1 MNRAVIPGPPEEA
14 MPSRPVVR
22 TLSPD
27 DVRLVHES
35 SLEILEKTGV
45 LYENKTAL
53 DVLEAHGQ
61 KVDRDRGVA
70 WIKPDLVERC
80 IASAPRKFVLASRD
94 GKNDA
99 IIDGERMHHMT
110 DGQASFTIDE
120 ATGERRSSTL
130 HDLCLSTLLADAL
143 EPVKVMWSTVFPTD
157 ASTDRRALFETAAS
171 FMWSPKHF
179 QMVGGVQDPEDVK
192 YILEMID
199 IVYGDRRRQRDRPI
213 FSMVTCPV
221 SPFKHDDAMTEACI
235 ALAREWVPIVF
246 WPMPLQGATA
256 PITMAGTLLVTN
268 AEFLSGLVL
277 YQCVQP
283 GLPMIYP
290 AGPET
295 LDMKTGLASTA
306 SPEGILLNLPFAQ
319 MTEFYG
325 VPYMAGGICSD
336 AKVPGIQAAY
346 ENMAT
351 GMTAALSGCDLLVG
365 IGILED
371 GNTLSFPQMVIDEEM
386 CDILSFVRN
395 GLEVSRETL
404 MVDAI
409 HRVGHSPSHHLGE
422 PATRAFLRSGQ
433 AYFPRISFRGPYGE
447 WRKRGKDEVTLARER
462 MAALLDAHETPMLPA
477 EAQRE
482 LRRILAARTEYAPDD
497 PRIERV
503 YRHPWKDR

>member
-1 MNRAVIPGPPEEA
+1 MA
-14 MPSRPVVR
+14 SRPIVR
-22 TLSPD
+22 MLTPE
-27 DVRLVHES
+27 DVRLVHEA

-45 LYENKTAL
+45 LYENRTAL
-53 DVLEAHGQ
+53 DILEAHGQ

-70 WIKPDLVERC
+70 WIKPELVERC
-80 IASAPRKFVLASRD
+80 IASAPRHFVLASRD
-94 GKNDA
+94 GRNDA
-99 IIDGERMHHMT
+99 VIDGERMHHMT
-110 DGQASFTIDE
+110 DGQASFTLDE
-120 ATGERRSSTL
+120 VTGERRPSTL

-143 EPVKVMWSTVFPTD
+143 EPIKVMWSTVFPTD
-157 ASTDRRALFETAAS
+157 ASTDRRALFEAAAS

-179 QMVGGVQDPEDVK
+179 QMVGGVQDPEDVAFL
-192 YILEMID
+192 LEMID
-199 IVYGDRRRQRDRPI
+199 IVGGDHRKQCDRPI

-336 AKVPGIQAAY
+336 AKVPGIQAGY

-386 CDILSFVRN
+386 CNILSFVRN
-395 GLEVSRETL
+395 GMEVSRETM

-409 HRVGHSPSHHLGE
+409 HRVGHSPNHHLGE
-422 PATRAFLRSGQ
+422 AATRTFLRSGK

-447 WRKRGKDEVTLARER
+447 WKRRGKDEIALARER
-462 MAALLDAHETPMLPA
+462 MKALLDAHETPMLPA

-482 LRRILAARTEYAPDD
+482 LRRILAARTGYSPDD

-503 YRHPWKDR
+503 FRHPWKDR

>member
-1 MNRAVIPGPPEEA
+1 MNARPLTGLMSPEQ
-14 MPSRPVVR
+14 
-22 TLSPD
+22 
-27 DVRLVHES
+27 VRLVHEA

-45 LYENKTAL
+45 LYENKKAL
-53 DVLEAHGQ
+53 DVLEEHGQ

-70 WIKPDLVERC
+70 WIKPDLVQKC
-80 IASAPRKFVLASRD
+80 IDSAPRHFVLASRD
-94 GKNDA
+94 GKHDA
-99 IIDGERMHHMT
+99 VIDGVQMHHMT

-120 ATGERRSSTL
+120 TTGERRNSTL

-143 EPVKVMWSTVFPTD
+143 DPVHVMWSTVFPTD
-157 ASTDRRALFETAAS
+157 ASTDKRALFETAAS
-171 FMWSPKHF
+171 FLWSSKHF
-179 QMVGGVQDPEDVK
+179 EMVGGVQDPDDVP
-192 YILEMID
+192 YLLAMID
-199 IVYGDRRRQRDRPI
+199 AVAGDRRKQRDRPI

-221 SPFKHDDAMTEACI
+221 SPLKHDDAMTEACI
-235 ALAREWVPIVF
+235 ALAKEWVPIVF

-256 PITMAGTLLVTN
+256 PITVAGTLLVTN

-306 SPEGILLNLPFAQ
+306 SPEGVLLNLAFSQ

-336 AKVPGIQAAY
+336 AKIPGIQAAY

-365 IGILED
+365 IGILDD

-386 CDILSFVRN
+386 CNILTYVRN
-395 GLEVSRETL
+395 GMDISREDFML
-404 MVDAI
+404 DSIMK
-409 HRVGHSPSHHLGE
+409 VGHSPNHHLGE
-422 PATRAFLRSGQ
+422 PETRKFLKDGKG
-433 AYFPRISFRGPYGE
+433 YWPRISFRGPYGA
-447 WRKRGKDEVTLARER
+447 WKKRGKDEVALARDR
-462 MAALLDAHETPMLPA
+462 MKALLDAHEPA
-477 EAQRE
+477 PLSAEVQKE
-482 LRRILAARTEYAPDD
+482 LRRILVARTEFAEND
-497 PRIERV
+497 PRIEGV
-503 YRHPWKDR
+503 FRHPWKG

>member
-1 MNRAVIPGPPEEA
+1 MN
-14 MPSRPVVR
+14 SRPKV
-22 TLSPD
+22 TMLSDD
-27 DVRLVHES
+27 DVRLVHEA

-53 DVLEAHGQ
+53 DVLESAGQ

-80 IASAPRKFVLASRD
+80 IRSAPRTFVLASRD
-94 GKNDA
+94 GRNDA
-99 IIDGERMHHMT
+99 VIDGRQMHHMT
-110 DGQASFTIDE
+110 DGQASFTLDE
-120 ATGERRSSTL
+120 ATGERRTSTL
-130 HDLCLSTLLADAL
+130 HDLSLSTLLADAL
-143 EPVKVMWSTVFPTD
+143 DPIKVLWSTVFPTD
-157 ASTDRRALFETAAS
+157 ASTDKRALFETAVG
-171 FMWSPKHF
+171 FLWSSKHF
-179 QMVGGVQDPEDVK
+179 QMVGGVQDPEDVPFL
-192 YILEMID
+192 LEMID
-199 IVYGDRRRQRDRPI
+199 AVSGDRRRQRDRPI

-221 SPFKHDDAMTEACI
+221 SPLKHDDAMTEACI
-235 ALAREWVPIVF
+235 ALAKEWVPIVF

-277 YQCVQP
+277 YQLVQP

-319 MTEFYG
+319 MTQFYD

-336 AKVPGIQAAY
+336 AKIPGIQAGY

-371 GNTLSFPQMVIDEEM
+371 GNTLSFPQMVIDEEI
-386 CDILSFVRN
+386 CNILSFVRN
-395 GLEVSRETL
+395 GLEVSRESL
-404 MVDAI
+404 KVDSI
-409 HRVGHSPSHHLGE
+409 HKVGHSPNHHLAD
-422 PATRAFLRSGQ
+422 PFTREFLKSGQ
-433 AYFPRISFRGPYGE
+433 GYWPRISFRGTHGD
-447 WRKRGKDEVTLARER
+447 WKRRGKDEVQLARER
-462 MAALLDAHETPMLPA
+462 MKTLLDQHQHAVLPT
-477 EAQRE
+477 EVQKE
-482 LRRILAARTEYAPDD
+482 LRRILVARTEFAEND
-497 PRIERV
+497 PRIEGV
-503 YRHPWKDR
+503 FRHPWKG

>member
-1 MNRAVIPGPPEEA
+1 M
-14 MPSRPVVR
+14 
-22 TLSPD
+22 LSPD
-27 DVRLVHES
+27 DVRLIHQA
-35 SLEILEKTGV
+35 SLEILERTGV

-61 KVDRDRGVA
+61 KVDRARGVA

-80 IASAPRKFVLASRD
+80 IASAPRHFTLASRD
-94 GKNDA
+94 GRGDA
-99 IIDGERMHHMT
+99 VVDGVQMHHMT

-120 ATGERRSSTL
+120 TTGERRSSSL

-143 EPVKVMWSTVFPTD
+143 DPIHVVWSTVFPTD
-157 ASTDRRALFETAAS
+157 ASTDRRALFECAAS
-171 FMWSPKHF
+171 FMWSTKHF

-199 IVYGDRRRQRDRPI
+199 VVYPDRRERRDRPI

-221 SPFKHDDAMTEACI
+221 SPLKHDDAMTEACI

-256 PITMAGTLLVTN
+256 PITVAGTLLMTN
-268 AEFLSGLVL
+268 VEFLSGLVL

-336 AKVPGIQAAY
+336 AKIPGIQAAY

-351 GMTAALSGCDLLVG
+351 GMTAALSGCDFLVG
-365 IGILED
+365 IGILDD
-371 GNTLSFPQMVIDEEM
+371 GNTLSLPQMIIDEEM
-386 CDILSFVRN
+386 CNILTFVRN
-395 GLEVSRETL
+395 GIEVSRETL
-404 MVDAI
+404 MVDSI
-409 HRVGHSPSHHLGE
+409 HTVGHSPNHHLGQ
-422 PATRAFLRSGQ
+422 AYTREFLRSGK
-433 AYFPRISFRGPYGE
+433 AYFPKISFRGPYGE
-447 WRKRGKDEVTLARER
+447 WRRRNKDEMQIARER
-462 MAALLDAHETPMLPA
+462 MKTLLDAHETVMLPA
-477 EAQRE
+477 EAQKE
-482 LRRILAARTEYAPDD
+482 LRRILVARTGYAEND
-497 PRIERV
+497 PRIDIAF
-503 YRHPWKDR
+503 RHPWKS

>member
-1 MNRAVIPGPPEEA
+1 MA
-14 MPSRPVVR
+14 SRPKVGML
-22 TLSPD
+22 TPD
-27 DVRLVHES
+27 DVRLVHEA
-35 SLEILEKTGV
+35 SLEILERTGV

-61 KVDRDRGVA
+61 KVDRNTGVA
-70 WIKPDLVERC
+70 WIKPDLVEKC
-80 IASAPRKFVLASRD
+80 IKSAPRKFVLASRD
-94 GKNDA
+94 GRKDA
-99 IIDGERMHHMT
+99 VIDGQQMHHMT
-110 DGQASFTIDE
+110 DGQASFTLDE
-120 ATGERRSSTL
+120 TTGERRSSTL

-143 EPVKVMWSTVFPTD
+143 DPIHVMWSTVFPTD
-157 ASTDRRALFETAAS
+157 ASTDRRALFECAAS
-171 FMWSPKHF
+171 FMWSTKHF
-179 QMVGGVQDPEDVK
+179 QMVGGVQDPEDVQ
-192 YILEMID
+192 YILAMID
-199 IVYGDRRRQRDRPI
+199 AVYGDRRAQRDRPI

-235 ALAREWVPIVF
+235 ALAKEWVPIVF

-336 AKVPGIQAAY
+336 AKVPGIQAGY

-371 GNTLSFPQMVIDEEM
+371 GNTLSFPQMVIDEEI
-386 CDILSFVRN
+386 CNILSFVRN
-395 GLEVSRETL
+395 GMEVTRETL
-404 MVDAI
+404 MVDSI
-409 HRVGHSPSHHLGE
+409 HKVGHSPNHHLGQ
-422 PATRAFLRSGQ
+422 PFTREFLKSGQ
-433 AYFPRISFRGPYGE
+433 GYWPRISFRGTHGD
-447 WRKRGKDEVTLARER
+447 WKRRGKDEVQLARER
-462 MAALLDAHETPMLPA
+462 MKLLLDKHETTMLPDDV
-477 EAQRE
+477 QKE
-482 LRRILAARTEYAPDD
+482 LRKILVARTDYAPND
-497 PRIERV
+497 PRIEGV
-503 YRHPWKDR
+503 FRHPWRG

>member
-1 MNRAVIPGPPEEA
+1 MA
-14 MPSRPVVR
+14 SRPRVGM
-22 TLSPD
+22 LSPD
-27 DVRLVHES
+27 DVRLVHEA
-35 SLEILEKTGV
+35 SLEILATTGV
-45 LYENKTAL
+45 LYENRTAL
-53 DVLEAHGQ
+53 DILEAHGQ
-61 KVDRDRGVA
+61 KVDRDRGIA
-70 WIKPDLVERC
+70 WIEPGLVERC
-80 IASAPRKFVLASRD
+80 IASAPRRFVLASRD
-94 GKNDA
+94 GRNDA
-99 IIDGERMHHMT
+99 VIDGERMHHMT
-110 DGQASFTIDE
+110 DGQASFTLDE
-120 ATGERRSSTL
+120 ATGERRPSTL
-130 HDLCLSTLLADAL
+130 HDLCLSTLLADAI
-143 EPVKVMWSTVFPTD
+143 EPVKVVWSTVFPTD
-157 ASTDRRALFETAAS
+157 ASTDRRALFEAAAS
-171 FMWSPKHF
+171 FLWSPKHF
-179 QMVGGVQDPEDVK
+179 QMVGGVQDPEDVPFL
-192 YILEMID
+192 LEMID
-199 IVYGDRRRQRDRPI
+199 AVSGDRRRQRDRPI

-221 SPFKHDDAMTEACI
+221 SPLKHDDAMTEACI

-336 AKVPGIQAAY
+336 AKAPGIQAAY

-365 IGILED
+365 IGILDD
-371 GNTLSFPQMVIDEEM
+371 GNTLSFPQMIIDEEM
-386 CDILSFVRN
+386 CNVLSFVRN
-395 GLEVSRETL
+395 GIEVSRETL

-409 HRVGHSPSHHLGE
+409 RRVGHSPNHHLAD
-422 PATRAFLRSGQ
+422 PATRAFLKSGQ
-433 AYFPRISFRGPYGE
+433 AYFPRISHRGPYGE
-447 WRKRGKDEVTLARER
+447 WRRRGKDEVALARER
-462 MAALLDAHETPMLPA
+462 MAALLDAHEAPMLPA

-482 LRRILAARTEYAPDD
+482 LRRILTQRTGYAPGD

-503 YRHPWKDR
+503 FRHPWKDR

>member
-1 MNRAVIPGPPEEA
+1 
-14 MPSRPVVR
+14 MPALPKVSM
-22 TLSPD
+22 LSPD
-27 DVRLVHES
+27 DVRLVHEA

-45 LYENKTAL
+45 LYDNKAAL
-53 DVLEAHGQ
+53 DVLEAAGQ

-80 IASAPRKFVLASRD
+80 IQSAPRHFTLASRD
-94 GKNDA
+94 GKSDA
-99 IIDGERMHHMT
+99 VVDGKNMHHMT
-110 DGQASFTIDE
+110 DGQASFTLDE
-120 ATGERRSSTL
+120 TTGERRTSTL

-143 EPVKVMWSTVFPTD
+143 DPVKVMWSTVFPTD
-157 ASTDRRALFETAAS
+157 ASTDRRALFEMAAT
-171 FMWSPKHF
+171 FMWSSKHF
-179 QMVGGVQDPEDVK
+179 QMVGGVQDPDDVPFL
-192 YILEMID
+192 LEMID
-199 IVYGDRRRQRDRPI
+199 IVYPDRKRRPDRPI

-235 ALAREWVPIVF
+235 TLAREGVPIVF

-256 PITMAGTLLVTN
+256 PITIAGTLLVTN

-277 YQCVQP
+277 YQCVKP

-336 AKVPGIQAAY
+336 AKVPGIQAGY

-351 GMTAALSGCDLLVG
+351 GMTAALSGCDFLVG

-371 GNTLSFPQMVIDEEM
+371 GNTLSFPQMVIDEEI
-386 CDILSFVRN
+386 CNILSFVRN
-395 GLEVSRETL
+395 GMEVTRESL

-409 HRVGHSPSHHLGE
+409 HQVGHSPNHHLGQ
-422 PATRAFLRSGQ
+422 PFTRHFLKSGQ
-433 AYFPRISFRGPYGE
+433 GYWPRISFRGTHGD
-447 WRKRGKDEVTLARER
+447 WKRRGKDEVALARDR
-462 MAALLDAHETPMLPA
+462 MKELLDKHEPMGLPA

-482 LRRILAARTEYAPDD
+482 LRRILAARTEYSPND

-503 YRHPWKDR
+503 FRHPWKDP